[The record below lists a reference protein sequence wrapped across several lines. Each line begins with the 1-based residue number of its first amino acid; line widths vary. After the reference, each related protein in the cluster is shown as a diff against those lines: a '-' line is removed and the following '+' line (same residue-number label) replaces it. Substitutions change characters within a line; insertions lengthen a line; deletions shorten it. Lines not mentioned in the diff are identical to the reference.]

1 MPETKP
7 CSPERTPSR
16 RSTMQRIQYH
26 QYGGP
31 SVMRLESYRLPTP
44 GNCEVMV
51 RVKAASINPLDWK
64 LRQGF
69 MKIMMGRHFPRAMG
83 SDFSGVVEAIGPG
96 VVGLVIGDEVL
107 GTTPMKAPGAFAE
120 SLITTSNLL
129 IKKPTSLSF
138 PDAAALPSIGVTAWR
153 ALIDAGKLKAGQ
165 TVFINGAAGGVGQA
179 AIWIAK
185 AFGAV
190 ITVRVGP
197 SWLAD
202 AEKLRLARVLD
213 YSRPIPDNLKGG
225 FDVVFDCHGSLTA
238 KEEDFL
244 TKRSGVAVDI
254 DPTFGNLVR
263 SLISSRHSF
272 VRGVPSSTILQK
284 IVDLAIAGRFPIT
297 IGRTARLPEAVAL
310 ISDLESGKRVPGKAV
325 IVMG

>member
-1 MPETKP
+1 
-7 CSPERTPSR
+7 
-16 RSTMQRIQYH
+16 MQRIQYH

-31 SVMRLESYRLPTP
+31 DVMRLESYRLPAP
-44 GNCEVMV
+44 GKGEIMV

-83 SDFSGVVEAIGPG
+83 SDFSGVVEAGGPG
-96 VVGLVIGDEVL
+96 VVGLSPGDEVL
-107 GTTPMKAPGAFAE
+107 GTTPMKASGAFAE
-120 SLITTSNLL
+120 SLISTSNLV
-129 IKKPTSLSF
+129 IKKPAALSF

-153 ALIDAGKLKAGQ
+153 ALVDAGKLKAGQ
-165 TVFINGAAGGVGQA
+165 AVFINGAAGGVGQA

-185 AFGAV
+185 ALGAV
-190 ITVRVGP
+190 VTVRVGP
-197 SWLAD
+197 SWLA
-202 AEKLRLARVLD
+202 AAAKLGLARVLD
-213 YSRPIPDNLKGG
+213 YSQPIPDDLRGA

-263 SLISSRHSF
+263 SIVSSRHSF
-272 VRGVPSSTILQK
+272 VRGVPSLVILQK
-284 IVDLAIAGRFPIT
+284 IVDLAVAGRLPIT
-297 IGRTARLPEAVAL
+297 ISRTARLSEATAL
-310 ISDLESGKRVPGKAV
+310 ISDLEAGKRVPGKAV
-325 IVMG
+325 IVMD

>member
-1 MPETKP
+1 
-7 CSPERTPSR
+7 
-16 RSTMQRIQYH
+16 
-26 QYGGP
+26 
-31 SVMRLESYRLPTP
+31 MRLESYRLPGP
-44 GNCEVMV
+44 GKGEIMV

-96 VVGLVIGDEVL
+96 VVGLVAGDEVL
-107 GTTPMKAPGAFAE
+107 GTTPMKASGAFAE
-120 SLITTSNLL
+120 ALITTSNLV
-129 IKKPTSLSF
+129 IKKPAALSF

-165 TVFINGAAGGVGQA
+165 AVFINGAAGGVGQA

-190 ITVRVGP
+190 VTVRVGP

-202 AEKLRLARVLD
+202 TAKLGLARVLD
-213 YSRPIPDNLKGG
+213 YNQPIPADLKGA

-238 KEEDFL
+238 REEDFL
-244 TKRSGVAVDI
+244 TKRTGVAVDI

-263 SLISSRHSF
+263 SIISSRHSF
-272 VRGVPSSTILQK
+272 VRGVPSLVILQK
-284 IVDLAIAGRFPIT
+284 VVDLAVAGRLPIT
-297 IGRTARLPEAVAL
+297 ISRTARLSEAAAL
-310 ISDLESGKRVPGKAV
+310 ISDLEAGRRVPGKAV
-325 IVMG
+325 IVMD